1 MEPPAVADDPY
12 GSAVPAPLPAD
23 AVLGLYIGFA
33 TSLHDSPVVDAVGVV
48 EELPRHRQAE
58 PGR

>member
-1 MEPPAVADDPY
+1 MADDPY
-12 GSAVPAPLPAD
+12 GGAVPVPLLAD

-33 TSLHDSPVVDAVGVV
+33 TSLHDSPVVDAVEVV
-48 EELPRHRQAE
+48 EELPRHQQAE